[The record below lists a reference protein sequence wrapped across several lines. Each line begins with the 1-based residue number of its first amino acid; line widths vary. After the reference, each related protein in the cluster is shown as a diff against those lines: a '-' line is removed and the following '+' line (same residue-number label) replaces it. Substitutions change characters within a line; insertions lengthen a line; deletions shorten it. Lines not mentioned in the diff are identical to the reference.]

1 MMILYELSGYDIDIA
16 YLLIG
21 NWLILLASYLALIEP
36 LMSQRSVDI
45 EIPPTLQQPTAL
57 RPYGRGLSL

>member
-1 MMILYELSGYDIDIA
+1 MMILYELSGYDIGIA

-21 NWLILLASYLALIEP
+21 NWLIVLASYLALIEP

-45 EIPPTLQQPTAL
+45 EIPITLQQPTAL